1 MFNDELTIKNY
12 ILSLKERI
20 NIVKKYL
27 AGEVLCPRGLDYDE
41 RLRSEAET
49 LHIVI
54 DDLQKII
61 DNSHNYRTYWV
72 TFNQRGE

>member
-27 AGEVLCPRGLDYDE
+27 AGEVLCLRGLDYDE